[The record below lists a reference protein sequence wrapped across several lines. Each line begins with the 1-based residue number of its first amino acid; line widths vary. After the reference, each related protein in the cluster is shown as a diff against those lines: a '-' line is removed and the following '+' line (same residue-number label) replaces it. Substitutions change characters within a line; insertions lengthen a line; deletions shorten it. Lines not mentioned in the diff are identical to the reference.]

1 MPAVA
6 RHLYVE
12 TPRKPRAMATALAD
26 RQGRL
31 EVPWSSSL
39 RPRIASTG
47 LRPVH
52 FFGDLTPVGR
62 YSSILGCPRQ
72 VLDVVDSYD
81 TGRKEGRPETKRVTS
96 SP

>member
-1 MPAVA
+1 MPDVA
-6 RHLYVE
+6 KHLYVK

-26 RQGRL
+26 RQERL

-47 LRPVH
+47 LRLVH

-72 VLDVVDSYD
+72 ALDVVDSYH
-81 TGRKEGRPETKRVTS
+81 TGRKEGRPETKLVRS